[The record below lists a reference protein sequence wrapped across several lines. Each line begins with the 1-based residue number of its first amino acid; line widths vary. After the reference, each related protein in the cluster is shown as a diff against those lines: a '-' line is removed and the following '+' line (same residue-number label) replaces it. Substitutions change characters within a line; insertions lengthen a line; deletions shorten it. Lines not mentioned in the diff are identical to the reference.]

1 MSVYFIVYFTWL
13 GARGGGEINSE
24 QRRCFRTRLLTRQ
37 ATQMLLHTYFPRIPD
52 SRPCPDSLTSRARY
66 RQTLRLVP
74 PLQSPQAPHLRYSP
88 KLPSHESLGHFWSL
102 DLRCGGNW
110 VGGGSRV
117 CSGGAWRSGKLSP
130 SYLCLTGRATP
141 KIYRYRYSR
150 ATPTIRYPIRTE
162 ESILK
167 HCRYKVATP
176 SLPVTLAS

>member
-1 MSVYFIVYFTWL
+1 MYFIVYFTWL

-117 CSGGAWRSGKLSP
+117 CSGWAWRRGRLSP
-130 SYLCLTGRATP
+130 S
-141 KIYRYRYSR
+141 S
-150 ATPTIRYPIRTE
+150 
-162 ESILK
+162 SSS
-167 HCRYKVATP
+167 P
-176 SLPVTLAS
+176 STFLSMFMRVQVTLIASSYRTDCVRTTVRKSLSNIRAARGLVFSNVP